1 MSNSSGGIMANKA
14 DEFIKELE
22 AGDVFYYEM
31 PPKERKKI
39 LELLTSPEN
48 KKKALDSLVAA
59 AKGKPITARE
69 AAADLIDAI
78 RDEGAIKEVAK
89 FWMPFLDTE
98 YGEKVTGDYPFS
110 QYERFNRRQAVEI
123 FERMRWPPAA
133 DHEALLIKNGGLK
146 DLDFIQV
153 GAIFNVIEKC
163 GSEKHEDVVLKATK
177 EAIAANDDVNLSF
190 GTLRAIG
197 TGKSK
202 AVLNEFIDK
211 NKNNQDPYVRVYV
224 EEAREA
230 VKKIESRIGV
240 SAKPAEKT
248 LKDAMKRGEKK
259 VPA

>member
-1 MSNSSGGIMANKA
+1 M
-14 DEFIKELE
+14 
-22 AGDVFYYEM
+22 
-31 PPKERKKI
+31 
-39 LELLTSPEN
+39 LTSPEN

-78 RDEGAIKEVAK
+78 GDKDAIKKVAE
-89 FWMPFLDTE
+89 FWMPFLDME
-98 YGEKVTGDYPFS
+98 YGEKVTGVPAFS
-110 QYERFNRRQAVEI
+110 QWEKFNRRQAVEI

-133 DHEALLIKNGGLK
+133 DHEALVVKNGGLK

-163 GSEKHEDVVLKATK
+163 GSEKHEDAVLKATK

-211 NKNNQDPYVRVYV
+211 NKNNRDPYVREYV
-224 EEAREA
+224 KEASEA
-230 VKKIESRIGV
+230 VKEIEGRMTV
-240 SAKPAEKT
+240 SSKPAEEK
-248 LKDAMKRGEKK
+248 LRKAMEKKK

>member
-1 MSNSSGGIMANKA
+1 
-14 DEFIKELE
+14 
-22 AGDVFYYEM
+22 
-31 PPKERKKI
+31 
-39 LELLTSPEN
+39 LLTSPEN

-78 RDEGAIKEVAK
+78 GDKDAIKKVAE
-89 FWMPFLDTE
+89 FWMPFLDME
-98 YGEKVTGDYPFS
+98 YGEKVTGVPAFS
-110 QYERFNRRQAVEI
+110 QWEKFNRRQAVEI

-133 DHEALLIKNGGLK
+133 DHEALVVKNGGLK

-163 GSEKHEDVVLKATK
+163 GSEKHEDAVLKATK

-211 NKNNQDPYVRVYV
+211 NKNNRDPYVREYV
-224 EEAREA
+224 KEASEA
-230 VKKIESRIGV
+230 VKEIEGRMTV
-240 SAKPAEKT
+240 SSKPAEEK
-248 LKDAMKRGEKK
+248 LRKAMEKKK

>member
-1 MSNSSGGIMANKA
+1 MCGIMANKA
-14 DEFIKELE
+14 DEFIKKLE

-39 LELLTSPEN
+39 LELLMSPEN

-59 AKGKPITARE
+59 ATSKPITARE

-78 RDEGAIKEVAK
+78 GDEGAIKEVAE
-89 FWMPFLDTE
+89 FWMPFLDME
-98 YGEKVTGDYPFS
+98 YGGKVTGVPAFDK
-110 QYERFNRRQAVEI
+110 YEKFNRRQAVEI

-133 DHEALLIKNGGLK
+133 DHEALFIKNGGLK

-153 GAIFNVIEKC
+153 GAIFNVITHC
-163 GSEKHEDVVLKATK
+163 GSEKHEDIVLKATK
-177 EAIAANDDVNLSF
+177 EAIEKNDDVNLSF
-190 GTLRAIG
+190 GALGAIG

-211 NKNNQDPYVRVYV
+211 NKNKRDQYVRLYV

-230 VKKIESRIGV
+230 VKEIEKRVGV
-240 SAKPAEKT
+240 SAKPAEEKI
-248 LKDAMKRGEKK
+248 KDAMRKRKL
-259 VPA
+259 PA

>member
-1 MSNSSGGIMANKA
+1 MVDKV
-14 DEFIKELE
+14 EKFIKELE

-31 PPKERKKI
+31 LPGERKKI

-59 AKGKPITARE
+59 ATSKPITARE

-78 RDEGAIKEVAK
+78 GDEDAIKKVAE
-89 FWMPFLDTE
+89 FWMPFLDMK
-98 YGEKVTGDYPFS
+98 YGGKVMGGVPALDKFEK
-110 QYERFNRRQAVEI
+110 FNRRQAVEI

-153 GAIFNVIEKC
+153 GAIFNVMEKC
-163 GSEKHEDVVLKATK
+163 GSEKHEDAVLKATK
-177 EAIAANDDVNLSF
+177 EAIAANDDANLSF
-190 GTLRAIG
+190 GALRAIG

-211 NKNNQDPYVRVYV
+211 NKNKRDQYVRLYV

-230 VKKIESRIGV
+230 VKEIEKRIGV
-240 SAKPAEKT
+240 SAEPAKKKLE
-248 LKDAMKRGEKK
+248 DAMKRRK

>member
-1 MSNSSGGIMANKA
+1 MVMFMANKA
-14 DEFIKELE
+14 DEFIKKLE
-22 AGDVFYYEM
+22 AGDVLYYEM
-31 PPKERKKI
+31 PAGERKKT

-59 AKGKPITARE
+59 ATSKPITARE
-69 AAADLIDAI
+69 AAADLLDAI
-78 RDEGAIKEVAK
+78 GDKGAIKKVAE
-89 FWMPFLDTE
+89 FWMPFLDME
-98 YGEKVTGDYPFS
+98 YGGKMTGVPAFDKHEK
-110 QYERFNRRQAVEI
+110 FNRRPAVEI

-153 GAIFNVIEKC
+153 GAIFNVMEKC

-190 GTLRAIG
+190 DALGAIG

-202 AVLNEFIDK
+202 AVLNEFIDR
-211 NKNNQDPYVRVYV
+211 NKNNRDPYVRGYV
-224 EEAREA
+224 EDARKA
-230 VKKIESRIGV
+230 VKEIEKRMTV
-240 SAKPAEKT
+240 SSKPAEKT
-248 LKDAMKRGEKK
+248 LEDAMKRKK